1 VSVAIAPSEHILSL
15 SVCAF
20 LYADTQFTITPRMG
34 GMNDMSI
41 KQTKI
46 RAEDITIGMFVSCL
60 DRPWSQTPF
69 PIQGLLVKSP
79 KEISSL
85 RHYCDHVFIDVTKG
99 ASPLGAEVTEG
110 YNAQS
115 GQGKKLISSLV
126 KAQAGVAEKREVTPI
141 EVRRN
146 IYTEVVPLSSE
157 VEHAEKALLQ
167 LRGQFTLAA
176 KQIAKGRN
184 FDYQQLKDSV
194 ADMVNSVVRCPDAFT
209 WLLRLRLKDQHT
221 HDHSM
226 RAALWA
232 VQFARY
238 IGMPK
243 GDMSVLCLGTLLKD
257 IGKVKLQNGLL
268 RKKRRTP
275 EEDAEYRKFV
285 EYGVEMLRTSKS
297 IEPRVISVVRYHC
310 ERFDGSGFPE
320 GIVGGKIPL
329 LARIAGIA
337 TAYDAIS
344 NPQESEDPVA
354 PSRAVSLLYNMRDKK
369 FQDDLVVEFIQSIGL
384 YPTGTLVELT
394 TGDVG
399 VVVEQ
404 HANSR
409 LTPKVAVF
417 NQKKAKASGDYI
429 LLDLKDEEQSR
440 NALVDCGVP
449 KARSV
454 SKLAIARDL
463 EISGYDVDIPAVTSI
478 FMKNTSRILDSTLS
492 DTHKNENGPDGK
504 SGLLSNL
511 RDRFRL

>member
-1 VSVAIAPSEHILSL
+1 MSV
-15 SVCAF
+15 
-20 LYADTQFTITPRMG
+20 
-34 GMNDMSI
+34 
-41 KQTKI
+41 KQVKI
-46 RAEDITIGMFVSCL
+46 RVEDVAVGMFISSL

-69 PIQGLLVKSP
+69 PIQGLLVKSF
-79 KEISSL
+79 KEINTL
-85 RHYCDHVFIDVTKG
+85 HHYCEYVFIDLAQG
-99 ASPLGAEVTEG
+99 GSPLDTDEP
-110 YNAQS
+110 
-115 GQGKKLISSLV
+115 SSYRV
-126 KAQAGVAEKREVTPI
+126 QQRKRPTTSSTKAMTRSVGVHDVTPI
-141 EVRRN
+141 EVKRN
-146 IYTEVVPLSSE
+146 VYTEVVPLSSE
-157 VEHAEKALLQ
+157 VAHAEKALLQ

-176 KQIAKGRN
+176 KQIAKGRD
-184 FDYQQLKDSV
+184 FDYQQLKDAV

-209 WLLRLRLKDQHT
+209 WLLRLRLKDQYT

-243 GDMSVLCLGTLLKD
+243 GDISILCLGTLLKD
-257 IGKVKLQNGLL
+257 IGKVKLPNSLL

-275 EEDAEYRKFV
+275 EEQREYQKFV
-285 EYGVEMLRTSKS
+285 EYGVEMLRASKRV
-297 IEPRVISVVRYHC
+297 EPRVISVVRYHC

-320 GIVGGKIPL
+320 GIMGGKIPL

-337 TAYDAIS
+337 TVYDAIS
-344 NPQESEDPVA
+344 NPREAEEPVA
-354 PSRAVSLLYNMRDKK
+354 PSRAVSLLYNLRDKK

-417 NQKKAKASGDYI
+417 NQKKAKASGEYI
-429 LLDLKDEEQSR
+429 LLDLKDEQQARET
-440 NALVDCGVP
+440 LLGTGVA
-449 KARSV
+449 KASSV

-463 EISGYDVDIPAVTSI
+463 ETSGYDVDIPAVTSI
-478 FMKNTSRILDSTLS
+478 FMKNTSRILDSTLAG
-492 DTHKNENGPDGK
+492 NEPEPADSWSRGPRC
-504 SGLLSNL
+504 NV
-511 RDRFRL
+511 

>member
-1 VSVAIAPSEHILSL
+1 
-15 SVCAF
+15 
-20 LYADTQFTITPRMG
+20 
-34 GMNDMSI
+34 MSI
-41 KQTKI
+41 KQVKI
-46 RAEDITIGMFVSCL
+46 RAEDVTIGMYVSCL
-60 DRPWSQTPF
+60 DRPWNQTPF

-79 KEISSL
+79 KEISVLSN
-85 RHYCDHVFIDVTKG
+85 YCDFVFIDVTKG
-99 ASPLGAEVTEG
+99 ASPLGTAVTEG
-110 YNAQS
+110 YAAKS
-115 GQGKKLISSLV
+115 GQGKKIITSLT
-126 KAQAGVAEKREVTPI
+126 KAQAGVTEKSDVTPI
-141 EVRRN
+141 EVKRN
-146 IYTEVVPLSSE
+146 VYTEVVPLGSE
-157 VEHAEKALLQ
+157 VVHAKKALLQ

-176 KQIAKGRN
+176 KQIAKGRD
-184 FDYQQLKDSV
+184 FDYQLLKDAV

-238 IGMPK
+238 IGMPT

-257 IGKVKLQNGLL
+257 IGKVKLPNGLL

-275 EEDAEYRKFV
+275 EENKEYQQFV
-285 EYGVEMLRTSKS
+285 EYGVEMLRASKNV
-297 IEPRVISVVRYHC
+297 EPRVISVVRYHC

-320 GIVGGKIPL
+320 GIMGGKIPL
-329 LARIAGIA
+329 LARVAGIA
-337 TAYDAIS
+337 ATYDAIS

-369 FQDDLVVEFIQSIGL
+369 FQDDLVVQFIQSIGL

-404 HANSR
+404 HADSR

-417 NQKKAKASGDYI
+417 NQKKAKASGEYI
-429 LLDLKDEEQSR
+429 LLDLKDEKQSLE
-440 NALVDCGVP
+440 ALLSSGVA
-449 KARSV
+449 KAQSV

-463 EISGYDVDIPAVTSI
+463 EMSGYDVDMPAVTSI
-478 FMKNTSRILDSTLS
+478 FMKNTSKVLDDALAGDQDVVETSPKKFGIFT
-492 DTHKNENGPDGK
+492 
-504 SGLLSNL
+504 NL
-511 RDRFRL
+511 KDRFRI

>member
-1 VSVAIAPSEHILSL
+1 
-15 SVCAF
+15 
-20 LYADTQFTITPRMG
+20 
-34 GMNDMSI
+34 MSI
-41 KQTKI
+41 KQIKI
-46 RAEDITIGMFVSCL
+46 RADDITIGMFVSCL

-79 KEISSL
+79 KEITAL

-99 ASPLGAEVTEG
+99 ASPIGAPVSEG
-110 YNAQS
+110 YISQA
-115 GQGKKLISSLV
+115 GQGKKIISSLV
-126 KAQAGVAEKREVTPI
+126 KAQAGIAEKSDVTPI
-141 EVRRN
+141 EVRHN
-146 IYTEVVPLSSE
+146 VYTEVVPLSSE

-176 KQIAKGRN
+176 KQIAKGRD
-184 FDYQQLKDSV
+184 FDYQQLKDAV

-209 WLLRLRLKDQHT
+209 WLLRLRLKDQQT

-232 VQFARY
+232 VQFARF

-257 IGKVKLQNGLL
+257 IGKVKLPNGLL

-275 EEDAEYRKFV
+275 EEAAEYQKFV
-285 EYGVEMLRTSKS
+285 EYGVEMLRASKS
-297 IEPRVISVVRYHC
+297 VEPRVISVVRYHC

-320 GIVGGKIPL
+320 GILGGKIPL

-337 TAYDAIS
+337 TTYDAIS
-344 NPQESEDPVA
+344 NPLESEEPVA

-369 FQDDLVVEFIQSIGL
+369 FQDDLVVQFIQSIGL

-404 HANSR
+404 HAQSR

-417 NQKKAKASGDYI
+417 NQKKAKASGEYI

-440 NALVDCGVP
+440 RELVKSGIA
-449 KARSV
+449 KASSV

-463 EISGYDVDIPAVTSI
+463 EISGYDVDIPAVSSI
-478 FMKNTSRILDSTLS
+478 FMKNTSRILDTTLS
-492 DTHKNENGPDGK
+492 GSQDGESGPTVK
-504 SGLLSNL
+504 SGLLSGL

>member
-1 VSVAIAPSEHILSL
+1 
-15 SVCAF
+15 
-20 LYADTQFTITPRMG
+20 
-34 GMNDMSI
+34 MSI
-41 KQTKI
+41 KQVKI
-46 RAEDITIGMFVSCL
+46 RVEDVTIGMFVSCL

-79 KEISSL
+79 KEIAAL
-85 RHYCDHVFIDVTKG
+85 RNYCDYVFIDITKG
-99 ASPLGAEVTEG
+99 ASPLGVTQMAGYSAKAGEG
-110 YNAQS
+110 R
-115 GQGKKLISSLV
+115 KIISSLT
-126 KAQAGVAEKREVTPI
+126 KAQAGIVDKSDVVPI
-141 EVRRN
+141 EVKRN
-146 IYTEVVPLSSE
+146 VYTEVVPLSSE

-176 KQIAKGRN
+176 KQIAKGRE
-184 FDYQQLKDSV
+184 FDYQRLKDAV

-257 IGKVKLQNGLL
+257 IGKVKLPNGLL
-268 RKKRRTP
+268 RKKRRTK
-275 EEDAEYRKFV
+275 EEEAEYRKFV
-285 EYGVEMLRTSKS
+285 EYGVEMLRASKAV
-297 IEPRVISVVRYHC
+297 EPRVISVVRYHC

-320 GIVGGKIPL
+320 GLMGGKIPV
-329 LARIAGIA
+329 LARITGIA
-337 TAYDAIS
+337 TTYDAIS
-344 NPQESEDPVA
+344 NPQESEEPVA
-354 PSRAVSLLYNMRDKK
+354 PSRAVSMLYNMRDKK

-404 HANSR
+404 HAKSR

-417 NQKKAKASGDYI
+417 NQKKAQASGEYI
-429 LLDLKDEEQSR
+429 LLDLKDEELSR
-440 NALVDCGVP
+440 KELVKSGIA
-449 KARSV
+449 KASSV

-463 EISGYDVDIPAVTSI
+463 EISGYDVDIPAVTTI
-478 FMKNTSRILDSTLS
+478 FMKNTSRILDNTITDSQ
-492 DTHKNENGPDGK
+492 ENSEKGDEKKGR
-504 SGLLSNL
+504 LFSNL

>member
-1 VSVAIAPSEHILSL
+1 
-15 SVCAF
+15 
-20 LYADTQFTITPRMG
+20 
-34 GMNDMSI
+34 MSI
-41 KQTKI
+41 KQVKI

-79 KEISSL
+79 KEISAL
-85 RHYCDHVFIDVTKG
+85 RNYCDYVFIDVSKG
-99 ASPLGAEVTEG
+99 ASPLGTTVTEG
-110 YNAQS
+110 YAVKS
-115 GQGKKLISSLV
+115 GQGKRIISSLT
-126 KAQAGVAEKREVTPI
+126 KAQAGITEKSDVTPI
-141 EVRRN
+141 EVKRN
-146 IYTEVVPLSSE
+146 VYTEVVPLSSE
-157 VEHAEKALLQ
+157 VAHAEKALLQ

-176 KQIAKGRN
+176 KQIAKGRD
-184 FDYQQLKDSV
+184 FDYQQLKDAV

-257 IGKVKLQNGLL
+257 IGKVKLPNGLL
-268 RKKRRTP
+268 RKKRRTA
-275 EEDAEYRKFV
+275 EENKEYQQFV
-285 EYGVEMLRTSKS
+285 EYGVEMLRASKS
-297 IEPRVISVVRYHC
+297 VEPRVISVVRYHC

-320 GIVGGKIPL
+320 GIMGGKIPL
-329 LARIAGIA
+329 LARVAGIA
-337 TAYDAIS
+337 TTYDAIS

-369 FQDDLVVEFIQSIGL
+369 FQDDLVVQFIQSIGL

-404 HANSR
+404 HADSR

-417 NQKKAKASGDYI
+417 NQKKAKASGEYI

-440 NALVDCGVP
+440 NALLSTGVA

-463 EISGYDVDIPAVTSI
+463 ELSGYDVDIPAVTSI
-478 FMKNTSRILDSTLS
+478 FMKNTSKILDNAMSEEQEAEELAPT
-492 DTHKNENGPDGK
+492 K
-504 SGLLSNL
+504 SGMLTNL
-511 RDRFRL
+511 RDRFRI